1 MTRTL
6 PRALRAAAAAVVA
19 TLALAWPD
27 APAQA
32 QTAVKI
38 GGLRTFPFLAVTHA
52 HKQGYFKREGL
63 DVEVITVNSGPAV
76 VSALMGGSVQVGYS
90 ASLPPIF
97 ARAANQPVR
106 IFSQF
111 SQETNKPDGS
121 WTWLMATEKSGVKS
135 AKDLAGKT
143 VAINATGALCEL
155 LVREHLAKAGVA
167 WDSVRKIVVPFPQT
181 QAALQ
186 LGNADAACLI
196 EPFRTS
202 VKVAPEI
209 RAVELGGGALAG
221 TAPAYALDVLFVR
234 EDWGRANMETLKRIN
249 RGMEAALKDFR
260 TQPGLLRRL
269 IAEEFKLSPAAI
281 SLMKHDMAFTELK
294 VGVADVKPLLEGLAR
309 HKLLPASLQPEDVI
323 LEVK

>member
-1 MTRTL
+1 MIRTL
-6 PRALRAAAAAVVA
+6 PRVLAAAAAVAV
-19 TLALAWPD
+19 LAVSWPA
-27 APAQA
+27 APAHA

-38 GGLRTFPFLAVTHA
+38 GGLRTFPFLAVMHA
-52 HKQGYFKREGL
+52 QKQGYFKREGL
-63 DVEVITVNSGPAV
+63 DVEVIAVNSGPAV
-76 VSALMGGSVQVGYS
+76 VSALMGGTVQVGYS

-111 SQETNKPDGS
+111 SQESNKPGGA
-121 WTWLMATEKSGVKS
+121 WTWLMASERSGVKS
-135 AKDLAGKT
+135 VKDLAGKT

-155 LVREHLAKAGVA
+155 LVREHLARAGVA
-167 WDSVRKIVVPFPQT
+167 WDSVKKIVVPFPQT

-196 EPFRTS
+196 EPFRS
-202 VKVAPEI
+202 NVRVAPEI
-209 RAVELGGGALAG
+209 RAVELGGGAVPGA
-221 TAPAYALDVLFVR
+221 TSPYALDVLFVR
-234 EDWGRANMETLKRIN
+234 EDWGRANVDTLRRVN

-281 SLMKHDMAFTELK
+281 SLMKYDMEFTELR
-294 VGVADVKPLLEGLAR
+294 VGPADVRPLLEGLAR
-309 HKLLPASLQPEDVI
+309 HKLLPASLRPEDVI
-323 LEVK
+323 LELK